1 MRLNIHWT
9 KTSILFREKILFS
22 KKNSG
27 CSVRDILLVPRKK
40 LRKFT
45 YKIIYNLKKK
55 YNTHEKKQIRH
66 TKTKQHAKKSQKVS
80 VKNKTVEK
88 SKKCKRVFSKELF
101 TFYEDKKH
109 GKKIDE

>member
-1 MRLNIHWT
+1 M
-9 KTSILFREKILFS
+9 LFS
-22 KKNSG
+22 RKNSD

-45 YKIIYNLKKK
+45 HKIIYSLKKK
-55 YNTHEKKQIRH
+55 YTHEKKQIRQ
-66 TKTKQHAKKSQKVS
+66 TKIKQTAKKFQKVP

-88 SKKCKRVFSKELF
+88 SKKCKRVFSQELF

-109 GKKIDE
+109 GKK